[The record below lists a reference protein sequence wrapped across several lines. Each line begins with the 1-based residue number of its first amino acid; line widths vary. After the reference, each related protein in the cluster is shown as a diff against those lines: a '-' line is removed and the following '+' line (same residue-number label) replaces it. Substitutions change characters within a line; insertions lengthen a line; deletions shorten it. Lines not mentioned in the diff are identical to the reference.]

1 MPTDEFKGKS
11 KHGKYGDC
19 LLEMDKAVGAMI
31 DLLEELNIANNTFTY
46 FSSDNGAHLEEV
58 SRHGEPEGGS
68 NGIYRGGKGH
78 GAMEGGIRVPTFVMW
93 PSVLPVNRTINV
105 PTSQMDIFTTIHNI
119 VNLSLPNDRLIDG
132 KNILPLLKGHVQN
145 SPHDFMFHY
154 CGTYLHGVR
163 FNENLKNVWK
173 IYFYTPN
180 YKPREDKCSFVC
192 FCFGKY
198 VVEHNPP
205 LIYNIAA
212 DPREIRPLSVNNTN
226 YKVILKKVMDAVENH
241 RTTINDNVES
251 QFSFVNSIW
260 KPWLQP
266 CCGHFPSCSC

>member
-11 KHGKYGDC
+11 RYGKYGDC
-19 LLEMDKAVGAMI
+19 LLEMDKAVGTMI
-31 DLLEELNIANNTFTY
+31 DLLEELNISNNTFTY

-58 SRHGEPEGGS
+58 DQHGKSEGGS

-78 GAMEGGIRVPTFVMW
+78 GAMEGGIRVPAFVMW
-93 PSVLPVNRTINV
+93 PSVLPINQIISV

-132 KNILPLLKGHVQN
+132 KNILPLLKGHVKN

-173 IYFYTPN
+173 VYFYTPK
-180 YKPREDKCSFVC
+180 YKPKEDKCPFVC
-192 FCFGKY
+192 FCFGSY

-205 LIYNIAA
+205 LIYNIVT
-212 DPREIRPLSVNNTN
+212 DPREMSPLSVNNSHH
-226 YKVILKKVMDAVENH
+226 KEILDKVMNAVKKHKQSIDA
-241 RTTINDNVES
+241 NVES

-266 CCGHFPSCSC
+266 CCSNFPRCSC